1 MIKQAASY
9 REDRERFGS
18 NGAEMYLAPPDKMPG
33 FSKVAL
39 GLSYLDAG
47 AYELRTPPEAADILD
62 ALEEDCPEVAR
73 QALEDALQGNPR
85 DVPERVVSE
94 HEREAVAAALAK
106 GMRLIVLD
114 ALKHLTDRKL
124 LGEPSCGAP

>member
-39 GLSYLDAG
+39 GLSYLEPDALDTSG
-47 AYELRTPPEAADILD
+47 APEILD